1 MFNFTEAALEHSI
14 IELFERQGYTH
25 VLGETI
31 ERDPHEVLLKDDLRA
46 YLRSRY
52 ASEGITE
59 LEVAVIVHMLENVQ
73 GSVYTANR
81 EVMNMVMNG
90 FSIRREDKTKPN
102 LYIYLL
108 NYDEPQK
115 NNFKIVNQLEIIG
128 EQRRIP
134 DGIVYINGIPL
145 VVLEFK
151 SAIKEDVTIEN
162 AFTQLTVRYRRDI
175 ERLFYYN
182 AFVVISD
189 GVNSKFGSLFTPYEF
204 FYAWRKVEAKDKS
217 TDGINSLLT
226 MIEGLFRKDRIV
238 SVIRDFIF
246 FPDSPKN
253 EAKIVCRYPQYFAAT
268 QLYQSILSHSKIYED
283 GDGKGGTYFGATG
296 CGKSYTM
303 LFLCRLLM
311 KSKKLCSP
319 TILLITDRTDLDDQL
334 SQQVLKATGFIGD
347 KMIKQVE
354 SRAKLGEYLQ
364 GRTSGGVFLTT
375 IQKFTEATGKLSD
388 RTNIICISDEAH
400 RTQTGMEQ
408 QLKITDEGL
417 YRKYGFAKYLR
428 DSLPGATYVGF
439 TGTPID
445 ATIEVFGPVVDKY
458 TMAEAVA
465 DEITRKI
472 VYEGRA
478 SKVILE
484 ADKVK
489 EIEAYY
495 SKCEEEGATEYQIEE
510 SKRAMASM
518 EVLLSD
524 PKLIHRIAVD
534 FVSHY
539 EKRVEEG
546 STVEGKAMFVCP
558 SRPIA
563 WILYKEIVDLRPDWA
578 VPHTCPEYETLS
590 AEQQKKLKPIERV
603 KMVLT
608 RDKDDEKELY
618 DLLGTDDYR
627 KDLAD
632 QFKEVKSNFKIAI
645 VVDMWITGFDV
656 PSLDT
661 MYIFKPLQKH
671 TLIQTI
677 SRVNRVYPGKDKGL
691 VVDYLGIKSKMNKAL
706 RQYGT
711 DGDGKPDIDTTDQ
724 SLVVLRDELD
734 ILRRLLNGV
743 DYSGFN
749 TGTPIVQLDSLNLV
763 VDYVISDKERE
774 SMYMAHSKKM
784 SDAYSLCSCSD
795 SITQQEDDEI
805 HFFKAVHA
813 VIAKLTKGSAPDV
826 TVMNKRVSEMIK
838 EAFLSQEVEEIT
850 KVGVGQEVEIDVL
863 SEQYLERLKR
873 IPYANTKVKLI
884 EKLLRQ
890 VIENLKKINKT
901 KGIDFT
907 ERLNGIVK
915 QYNDRSDDLTVA
927 NEVID
932 EVVTQMEQ
940 LLHEVNGEKNEAEKL
955 GISYEEKAFYD
966 ILKSVRDKF
975 GFEYEEDKLIKLA
988 KDVKKVVDDKARY
1001 VDWATRLD
1009 RKAELKMDLV
1019 IILADNG
1026 YPPYT
1031 KDEVFK
1037 EILEQAENFK
1047 KHSIVIEEPIGIH
1060 MAAEPP
1066 IEYGK

>member
-1 MFNFTEAALEHSI
+1 MFFFNEAALEQSI
-14 IELFERQGYTH
+14 INLLENQGYKH

-31 ERDPHEVLLKDDLRA
+31 ERDPHDILLKDDLRA
-46 YLRSRY
+46 YLYSRY
-52 ASEGITE
+52 AADGITQ
-59 LEVAVIVHMLENVQ
+59 LEVETVVHMLEHVQ
-73 GSVYTANR
+73 GSLYNANR
-81 EVMNMVMNG
+81 EVLQMVMNG
-90 FSIRREDKTKPN
+90 FSIRREDKSKPN

-108 NYDEPQK
+108 NYDDPDK
-115 NNFKIVNQLEIIG
+115 NNFKIVNQLEIVG

-151 SAIKEDVTIEN
+151 TAIKENVTIEN

-175 ERLFYYN
+175 EDLFKYN

-217 TDGINSLLT
+217 TDGISSLNT
-226 MIEGLFRKDRIV
+226 MIEGLFRKDRILA
-238 SVIRDFIF
+238 VIRDFIF
-246 FPDSPKN
+246 FPDTSKD
-253 EAKIVCRYPQYFAAT
+253 ESKVVCRYPQYFAAT
-268 QLYQSILSHSKIYED
+268 QLYHSILTHSKIHLD

-311 KSKKLCSP
+311 KSKKLSSP

-334 SQQVLKATGFIGD
+334 SKQFLKATVFIGD
-347 KMIKQVE
+347 KMIKQVS
-354 SRAKLGEYLQ
+354 SRAQLGEFLQ

-375 IQKFTEATGKLSD
+375 IQKFTEATGVLSD

-400 RTQTGMEQ
+400 RSQVGLEQ
-408 QLKITDEGL
+408 QIKVTDEGVK
-417 YRKYGFAKYLR
+417 RSYGFAKYLR

-489 EIEAYY
+489 EIEEYY
-495 SKCEEEGATEYQIEE
+495 NKCAEEGATEYQIEE
-510 SKRAMASM
+510 SKKAMSSM

-524 PKLIHRIAVD
+524 PKLIRRIAED
-534 FVSHY
+534 FVLHY
-539 EKRVEEG
+539 EKRIEEG
-546 STVEGKAMFVCP
+546 STVEGKAMFVTP
-558 SRPIA
+558 SRQIA
-563 WILYKEIVDLRPDWA
+563 WMLYKDIIELRPEWGEA
-578 VPHTCPEYETLS
+578 RTCPDYDLLPS
-590 AEQQKKLKPIERV
+590 EQQKKLKPIERV
-603 KMVLT
+603 KMVIT

-618 DLLGTDDYR
+618 DILGNEDYR

-632 QFKEVKSNFKIAI
+632 QYKEVKSNFKIAI

-661 MYIFKPLQKH
+661 MYVFKPLQKH

-691 VVDYLGIKSKMNKAL
+691 VVDYLGIKNNMNKAL
-706 RQYGT
+706 LQYGT
-711 DGDGKPDIDTTDQ
+711 GDEENPGIDTTEQ
-724 SLVVLRDELD
+724 SLIIVRDQLD
-734 ILRRLLNGV
+734 LIRRLLKDF

-749 TGTPIVQLDSLNLV
+749 TGTPLQQLDVLNKTA
-763 VDYVISDKERE
+763 DYIIAAKERE
-774 SMYMAHSKKM
+774 ILFMGYTKKM
-784 SDAYSLCSCSD
+784 SEAYNLCSCSE
-795 SITQQEDDEI
+795 SITQQEDDDI
-805 HFFKAVHA
+805 HFFKAVRS
-813 VIAKLTKGSAPDV
+813 IIYKLTKGEAPDAAR
-826 TVMNKRVSEMIK
+826 MNKRVLEMIR
-838 EAFLSQEVEEIT
+838 EAFLSQEVEEIS
-850 KVGVGQEVEIDVL
+850 KIGVEKEVEIDVL
-863 SEQYLERLKR
+863 SEQYMERLKR
-873 IPYANTKVKLI
+873 IPYQNTKVKLI
-884 EKLLRQ
+884 ERLLKQ
-890 VIENLKKINKT
+890 VIDKLMKVNKM
-901 KGIDFT
+901 KAIDFT
-907 ERLNGIVK
+907 SRLNEIVK
-915 QYNDRSDDLTVA
+915 QYNDRSDNTTIA

-932 EVVTQMEQ
+932 AVVNQMEQ
-940 LLHEVNGEKNEAEKL
+940 LLHEVNNERTAADQM

-966 ILKSVRDKF
+966 ILKAVRDKF
-975 GFEYEEDKLIKLA
+975 GFEYEEDKLIHLA
-988 KDVKKVVDDKARY
+988 QEVKRIVDDKARY
-1001 VDWATRLD
+1001 VDWSTRAD

-1047 KHSIVIEEPIGIH
+1047 KH
-1060 MAAEPP
+1060 AQ
-1066 IEYGK
+1066 

>member
-1 MFNFTEAALEHSI
+1 MSIFNEAALEQSI
-14 IELFERQGYTH
+14 IELFQAQGYTY
-25 VLGETI
+25 VPGETI

-46 YLRSRY
+46 YLYSRY
-52 ASEGITE
+52 ASEGITN
-59 LEVAVIVHMLENVQ
+59 LEVEVIVHMLEHVQ

-108 NYDEPQK
+108 NYDDPTK
-115 NNFKIVNQLEIIG
+115 NTFKIVNQLEIQG
-128 EQRRIP
+128 EEKRIP
-134 DGIVYINGIPL
+134 DGIVYINGLPL

-151 SAIKEDVTIEN
+151 TAVKENVTIEN
-162 AFTQLTVRYRRDI
+162 AHTQLTVRYRRDI
-175 ERLFYYN
+175 ESLFYYN

-217 TDGINSLLT
+217 TDGISSLLT
-226 MIEGLFRKDRIV
+226 MVEGLFRKDRIIE
-238 SVIRDFIF
+238 VIRNFIF
-246 FPDSPKN
+246 FPDSPKS
-253 EAKIVCRYPQYFAAT
+253 ETKIVCRYPQYFAAT
-268 QLYQSILSHSKIYED
+268 QLYSSILTHSRIYED

-303 LFLCRLLM
+303 LFLCRMLM
-311 KSKKLCSP
+311 KSKKLSSP

-334 SQQVLKATGFIGD
+334 SQQLLKATGFIGD
-347 KMIKQVE
+347 KMIKQVK
-354 SRAKLGEYLQ
+354 SRAELGGYLQ
-364 GRTSGGVFLTT
+364 GRTSGGVFLST
-375 IQKFTEATGKLSD
+375 IQKFTEDTGVLSD

-400 RTQTGMEQ
+400 RSQTGMEQ
-408 QLKITDEGL
+408 QIRITEEGVQ
-417 YRKYGFAKYLR
+417 RKYGFAKYLR

-445 ATIEVFGPVVDKY
+445 STIEVFGPIVDKY

-478 SKVILE
+478 SKVILDS
-484 ADKVK
+484 AKVK
-489 EIEAYY
+489 EIEEYY
-495 SKCEEEGATEYQIEE
+495 EKCAEEGATEYQIEE
-510 SKRAMASM
+510 SKQAMSSM

-524 PKLIHRIAVD
+524 PQLIRRIAED

-546 STVEGKAMFVCP
+546 YTVEGKAMFVTP
-558 SRPIA
+558 SRQIA
-563 WILYKEIVDLRPDWA
+563 WMLYKEIIALRPAWGE
-578 VPHTCPEYETLS
+578 VKTCPDYETLS
-590 AEQQKKLKPIERV
+590 AEEQKKLRPIEMV
-603 KMVLT
+603 KMVIT
-608 RDKDDEKELY
+608 RDKDDEK
-618 DLLGTDDYR
+618 DLFDTLGNEDYR

-632 QFKEVKSNFKIAI
+632 QFKQVRSNFKIAI

-677 SRVNRVYPGKDKGL
+677 SRVNRVYPGKEKGL
-691 VVDYLGIKSKMNKAL
+691 VVDYLGIKKNMNKAL

-711 DGDGKPDIDTTDQ
+711 GGDDNPEIDTTEQ
-724 SLVVLRDELD
+724 SLIVLRDELD
-734 ILRRLLNGV
+734 ILRRLLCGF
-743 DYSGFN
+743 DYSAFF
-749 TGTPIVQLDSLNLV
+749 TGTPLVQLDCLNKTA
-763 VDYVISDKERE
+763 DYVIASKERE
-774 SMYMAHSKKM
+774 ESFMAHSKKM
-784 SDAYSLCSCSD
+784 SEAYSLCSCSD
-795 SITQQEDDEI
+795 QITQHEDDEI
-805 HFFKAVHA
+805 HFFKAVRS
-813 VIAKLTKGSAPDV
+813 VIYKLTKGTAPDA
-826 TVMNKRVSEMIK
+826 TVMNKRVAEMIR
-838 EAFLSQEVEEIT
+838 EAFVSQEVEEIT
-850 KVGVGQEVEIDVL
+850 KIGVEQDVEIDVL

-873 IPYANTKVKLI
+873 IPYANTKLKLI

-890 VIENLKKINKT
+890 VIDNLKKINKT

-907 ERLNGIVK
+907 ERLNGLVK
-915 QYNDRSDDLTVA
+915 EYNDRSDDLTVA

-932 EVVTQMEQ
+932 EVVNKMEQ
-940 LLHEVNGEKNEAEKL
+940 LLHEVNDEKNAADKL
-955 GISYEEKAFYD
+955 GITYEEKAFYD
-966 ILKSVRDKF
+966 ILKAVRDKF
-975 GFEYEEDKLIKLA
+975 GFEYAEEKLIALA
-988 KDVKKVVDDKARY
+988 KDVKKIVDDKSRY
-1001 VDWATRLD
+1001 VDWATRSD

-1019 IILADNG
+1019 LVLADNG

-1047 KHSIVIEEPIGIH
+1047 KHSN
-1060 MAAEPP
+1060 
-1066 IEYGK
+1066 